1 MNERG
6 LDELIAISDLITIGA
21 VISST
26 RACQRAD
33 AIANKAGFLQINV
46 EDLTSSAFATSKKDA
61 EKFLPLYC
69 KDAVFQS
76 NPFKVIDENGVGQ
89 MLQTALKQS
98 MLSHNPDVDCS
109 IAEGEQTCDPR

>member
-1 MNERG
+1 MSERVLG
-6 LDELIAISDLITIGA
+6 ELIAVSDLISIGA
-21 VISST
+21 MISSA
-26 RACQRAD
+26 RACQIVD
-33 AIANKAGFLQINV
+33 AIASKASFLQLNL

-76 NPFKVIDENGVGQ
+76 NPFKVIDVQGVGQ

-98 MLSHNPDVDCS
+98 QLSLNPDIECS
-109 IAEGEQTCDPR
+109 IAEGEQTGDPR